1 MSCSNCVKRCDKPE
15 EACGVFG
22 IYSYEGDH
30 LGKTVYYGLFALQHR
45 GQESAGIAIS
55 DGKEI
60 KCHKGMGL
68 VNVVFNSDILNKMI
82 GHIATGHVRY
92 STTGGSILANAQP
105 FLIETKFGPVT
116 ISHNG
121 NLINTSELKHE
132 LEELGFAFQGTSD
145 TEVIAGLIS
154 HAKEDNIDEA
164 LLSVLKKLQGAFS
177 LVIMTRDKLFGL
189 KDPYGVR
196 PLCLGK
202 LENGYVIASET
213 CALDIVGATFLRE
226 ISNGEIV
233 VIDKDGMQSKTYSRN
248 KRNSM
253 CVFEFIYFA
262 RPDSVI
268 MGRSVYEARINMG
281 KYLAKEH
288 PAPYTDL
295 ISGVPDSGIPAA
307 VGFSNESRIPF
318 GDALIKNRYVGR
330 TFIQP
335 SQDMRDMGVKVK
347 LNPLRETIRNKK
359 LVIIDDSI
367 VRGTTSR
374 QIVKILKESG
384 AREVHFRVSSPPI
397 THSCFYGIDT
407 PSRAEL
413 IGANLSIDGI
423 RKYLD
428 VDSLGYL
435 SMDNLVKSVNLPRA
449 SLCLACLCGDYPVEI
464 PEKMENLRLFFK
476 P

>member
-1 MSCSNCVKRCDKPE
+1 MSCNNCPNRCDKPE

-45 GQESAGIAIS
+45 GQESCGIVIT
-55 DGKEI
+55 DGKI
-60 KCHKGMGL
+60 VNSHKGMGL
-68 VNVVFNSDILNKMI
+68 VNVVFNEEILKKLNGNI
-82 GHIATGHVRY
+82 AVGHTRY

-105 FLIETKFGPVT
+105 FILETKFGP
-116 ISHNG
+116 ISLAHNG
-121 NLINTSELKHE
+121 NLINTAELKHE
-132 LEELGFAFQGTSD
+132 LSDKGFQFQGTSD
-145 TEVIAGLIS
+145 TEVIAGLL
-154 HAKEDNIDEA
+154 ANAEEDNFDDA
-164 LLSVLKKLQGAFS
+164 LLSVLKKIQGAFA
-177 LVIMTRDKLFGL
+177 LVIMTRDKLYAV
-189 KDPYGVR
+189 KDPHGIR
-196 PLCLGK
+196 PLCVGK
-202 LENGYVIASET
+202 LENAYVFASET
-213 CALDIVGATFLRE
+213 CALDIVGASFLRE

-233 VIDKDGMQSKTYSRN
+233 MIDKDGMQSKTYSRN
-248 KRNSM
+248 KRSSL
-253 CVFEFIYFA
+253 CIFEFIYFA
-262 RPDSVI
+262 RPDSI
-268 MGRSVYEARINMG
+268 INGRSVYEARVNMG

-288 PAPYTDL
+288 PAQYSEL

-307 VGFSNESRIPF
+307 VGFANESRIPF

-347 LNPLRETIRNKK
+347 LNPLKETIRNKK
-359 LVIIDDSI
+359 IVVIDDSI

-384 AREVHFRVSSPPI
+384 TREVHFRVSSPPI

-407 PSRAEL
+407 SSRAEL
-413 IGANLSIDGI
+413 IAANLSIDGI

-435 SMDNLVKSVNLPRA
+435 SLDSLVKSVNLPRNT
-449 SLCLACLCGDYPVEI
+449 LCLACLSGEYPVEI
-464 PEKMENLRLFFK
+464 PEKLENLKLLFK
-476 P
+476 